1 MEDAAKGIASAL
13 LDQVPSSYLP
23 VILISLMF
31 IAIIAIIFA
40 LTNRH
45 IEKMSAKSIEQ
56 IRMAYT
62 DNMKTQNETI
72 RILTKSLSQ
81 IRKNNL

>member
-1 MEDAAKGIASAL
+1 MEDAAKGITAAV

-23 VILISLMF
+23 VVLIALMF
-31 IAIIAIIFA
+31 IVILVIIFV
-40 LTNRH
+40 LMNKH
-45 IEKMSAKSIEQ
+45 IEKMFDKSIAQ

-81 IRKNNL
+81 TRKK